1 MEIGQK
7 LKDKRASLGLS
18 QEDLAEKIGVTRQT
32 IANWEKGKTYPDI
45 GSVLKLSDLY
55 NVSLDELLKEDAAM
69 RKHTEEAAALPR
81 RYWNILFEVAILLL
95 PFGLL
100 VAYWGLN
107 WVGLGLQ
114 IIGLLMM
121 PPLWFARH
129 RMFGMSQEDL
139 KNSLI
144 GWAMFVGAA
153 ILRAFSG
160 DDLVMPLVASILSM
174 IGILMIYSHGVY
186 LERGTRFWL
195 VIFLYIGIPVY
206 IFGSLFMEQFA
217 EQGAF
222 SKAQPFGAEY
232 RISAVEIGEASDPN
246 VILAM
251 DQSLAGGNLKIGD
264 HRIGRFEYVE
274 PAKHQQET
282 VKGIWHLAP
291 EDDPDGLYKLEVSA
305 DDNITLSYLIDDQ
318 LQWRWQLQKIPK
330 VWFVLN
336 NTEFNVAYQMAWFTE
351 GTFSGELETT
361 NDTTLSEETTA
372 YLQCKFEG
380 ITELTLIEEYHHNGK
395 TETREYTLVKDKND
409 NFPLSEAPV
418 KRYTD
423 SEQYIL
429 YRLQWYGGEYLFR
442 LNFE

>member
-1 MEIGQK
+1 MEIGKK

-195 VIFLYIGIPVY
+195 VIFLYIGIP
-206 IFGSLFMEQFA
+206 
-217 EQGAF
+217 
-222 SKAQPFGAEY
+222 
-232 RISAVEIGEASDPN
+232 
-246 VILAM
+246 
-251 DQSLAGGNLKIGD
+251 
-264 HRIGRFEYVE
+264 
-274 PAKHQQET
+274 
-282 VKGIWHLAP
+282 
-291 EDDPDGLYKLEVSA
+291 
-305 DDNITLSYLIDDQ
+305 
-318 LQWRWQLQKIPK
+318 PK
-330 VWFVLN
+330 K
-336 NTEFNVAYQMAWFTE
+336 
-351 GTFSGELETT
+351 S
-361 NDTTLSEETTA
+361 
-372 YLQCKFEG
+372 
-380 ITELTLIEEYHHNGK
+380 
-395 TETREYTLVKDKND
+395 R
-409 NFPLSEAPV
+409 PL
-418 KRYTD
+418 R
-423 SEQYIL
+423 
-429 YRLQWYGGEYLFR
+429 
-442 LNFE
+442 